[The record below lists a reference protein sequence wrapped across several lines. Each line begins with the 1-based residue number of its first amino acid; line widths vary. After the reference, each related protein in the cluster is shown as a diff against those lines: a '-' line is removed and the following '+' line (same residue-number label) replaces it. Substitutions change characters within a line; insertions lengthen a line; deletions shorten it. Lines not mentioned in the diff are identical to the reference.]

1 MTRNVNRIRRPRNQD
16 VPHLRNG
23 YVPDDAVGEGASSLP
38 SLLILAI
45 LIMTTVAAP
54 AFAQEGLVVI
64 PPESIPDHVGGGVG
78 FAPDYVGSD
87 DYFIG
92 GLPVARVSRGNRYL
106 QLLGNSLYGNVLD
119 AGRFEFGPVGVY
131 RFGRGDVDDQI
142 VSRLPGI
149 DDTIDLG
156 LFAGAELLGLS
167 DPRKRLWTGISAQH
181 DILGKHQGYTVDV
194 TARLWWPVADWL
206 QLGLFGAVTYGSGDY
221 MSTFFGVSQTDSANG
236 GLQSFKADAG
246 FRDTRITASFI
257 TEVAPSWFVGAGL
270 MYQRLLGDASDT
282 PIVSSRGS
290 ANQLYG
296 GVGFVYAWP
305 P

>member
-1 MTRNVNRIRRPRNQD
+1 MTQGVFRFRPACNKN
-16 VPHLRNG
+16 VPHLRNDP
-23 YVPDDAVGEGASSLP
+23 VPDDAEGEWASKP
-38 SLLILAI
+38 SLSLLLAI
-45 LIMTTVAAP
+45 FIMTIVAGP

-87 DYFIG
+87 NYFIG
-92 GLPVARVSRGNRYL
+92 SLPVARVSRGHRYL

-119 AGRFEFGPVGVY
+119 AGRLEFGPVGVY
-131 RFGRGDVDDQI
+131 RFGREDVDDQI
-142 VSRLPGI
+142 VSRLSEI

-221 MSTFFGVSQTDSANG
+221 MSTFFGVSQSDSTSGA
-236 GLQSFKADAG
+236 LQSFKADAG
-246 FRDTRITASFI
+246 FRDARITASFI

-270 MYQRLLGDASDT
+270 MYQRLLGDAADT